1 MWNSTGTVSVTNGS
15 PVVTGAGTVFS
26 FPNAQPGQAFVGP
39 NGFPMEIASVDS
51 ASQITLARAYG
62 GATAAGQPFTIL
74 PTQSFA
80 NDLALAFAGFKNVAG
95 AMLDTIGQGMFPD
108 GAVAAPGIR
117 FAADQDTGLWRFG
130 PNLLSLVAGGVEALR
145 AGGGQVASLL
155 SFTAQDGI
163 VAQRSGAPSTTV
175 YPLDIFASA
184 GGSASS
190 RVRFGSAA
198 NGYAT
203 HSFFEAQTL
212 TATAS
217 DLRFGTSG
225 SERMR
230 LTDNGNLGVGTV
242 TPAAK
247 AHVNESGNAPCYA
260 MIGNPTGMTR
270 IGVRADGASQLL
282 SYAGQP
288 LLLGSDNLGGV
299 VSEWARFD
307 AGGNLL
313 VGATSGAS
321 SRFAK
326 PDAAGE
332 GIKVL
337 GAGVASGD
345 SFHIYSA
352 FGSGASGS
360 AAAVKVHAN
369 GATGRSINTGGTI
382 NASGAD
388 YAEYVRKSLACG
400 TILKGDVCG
409 IDINGQ
415 LTRTWADARRYVVK
429 STDPN
434 LVGGDTWA
442 AHLGPR
448 PEAPLYDA
456 PAYDGPAEPTKPV
469 EPAAFVPPVIEV
481 PVQPA
486 RADGEDD
493 EAYLLRLA
501 AFLNDRNAT
510 IAQAQAAAAAQ
521 IEAAKAQAAYVA
533 AVDQYQ
539 ADLAAYRDAQAAYR
553 TAVDAAEAAHAVA
566 LAAHGE
572 ALTAWEAALEAA
584 RQTVDRIAFSG
595 QVPVNVD
602 ADTLAAC
609 EAALGDGV
617 AVYLVA
623 VANGDGIG
631 ATAVRETDMTLPL
644 YMRRLGAVWAIRD
657 GRPWVDVQHG

>member
-39 NGFPMEIASVDS
+39 NGLPMEIASVDS
-51 ASQITLARAYG
+51 ASQITLARPYG

-80 NDLALAFAGFKNVAG
+80 NDLALAFAGFKNTAG

-108 GAVAAPGIR
+108 GSVAAPGLR
-117 FAADQDTGLWRFG
+117 FTADQDTGFRRSNANEVAVVTGGVDRVYFSGAGMEVSGRVIAAAPDAVGVAAPALGTIPASTAAFMTNANRQYGLLVGQFGNTGDTWMQAQRIDGQAVAYNLNLQPSGGRVGVGTTSPASAFEVAHADSNLSAVTVTNKSTGASVRLATAIGVTDAAILYTPG
-130 PNLLSLVAGGVEALR
+130 PNA
-145 AGGGQVASLL
+145 
-155 SFTAQDGI
+155 
-163 VAQRSGAPSTTV
+163 
-175 YPLDIFASA
+175 
-184 GGSASS
+184 
-190 RVRFGSAA
+190 
-198 NGYAT
+198 
-203 HSFFEAQTL
+203 
-212 TATAS
+212 
-217 DLRFGTSG
+217 LRFGTNNL
-225 SERMR
+225 EAMR
-230 LTDNGNLGVGTV
+230 L
-242 TPAAK
+242 
-247 AHVNESGNAPCYA
+247 
-260 MIGNPTGMTR
+260 
-270 IGVRADGASQLL
+270 
-282 SYAGQP
+282 
-288 LLLGSDNLGGV
+288 
-299 VSEWARFD
+299 D
-307 AGGNLL
+307 ATGNLL
-313 VGATSGAS
+313 VGA
-321 SRFAK
+321 
-326 PDAAGE
+326 
-332 GIKVL
+332 
-337 GAGVASGD
+337 
-345 SFHIYSA
+345 
-352 FGSGASGS
+352 ASGS
-360 AAAVKVHAN
+360 THTFQKGSGLGGAILNIANCGTFYNCDATGFN
-369 GATGRSINTGGTI
+369 GAASAMKLWMNSTTGRSATVAGTI

-409 IDINGQ
+409 IDSNGQ

-442 AHLGPR
+442 AHLPPR
-448 PEAPLYDA
+448 PEAPLYAA

-469 EPAAFVPPVIEV
+469 EPAAFVPPVIEM
-481 PVQPA
+481 PVQPV
-486 RADGEDD
+486 RADGEED

-501 AFLNDRNAT
+501 AFLNDRAFT
-510 IAQAQAAAAAQ
+510 IAQAQAAADAQ
-521 IEAAKAQAAYVA
+521 IEAAKAQAAYTA
-533 AVDQYQ
+533 AVGQYQ
-539 ADLAAYRDAQAAYR
+539 ADLAAYRDAQEAHRIAI
-553 TAVDAAEAAHAVA
+553 DAAEAAHAAA
-566 LAAHGE
+566 LAEHTE
-572 ALTAWEAALEAA
+572 ALTAWEAELETA

-609 EAALGDGV
+609 RAALGDGV